1 MRSPCSHSSATGK
14 KLAEL
19 HVNYENAA
27 PWADSIVT
35 GDISCLNVEKMRF
48 AKADGEDDKRTII
61 INPRLKI
68 ENIPLLAYDYVIN
81 GKSALEWAME
91 RYSYSVHP
99 ESKIANNPNAWGEE
113 HGDPRYI
120 VNLLLRI
127 ITISESGAFTLTN
140 LPLTRSCFDGVRLLL
155 QTFNG

>member
-1 MRSPCSHSSATGK
+1 MLPRIPFFEDVKLFRAYLNAGK

-19 HVNYENAA
+19 HVNYESAE
-27 PWADSIVT
+27 PWSDAIVT
-35 GDISCLNVEKMRF
+35 GDISSLNVEKMRF
-48 AKADGEDDKRTII
+48 AKTDGEDDKRTII
-61 INPRLKI
+61 INPRLKV
-68 ENIPLLAYDYVIN
+68 ENIPLLAYDYIIN
-81 GKSALEWAME
+81 GKSALEWVME

-127 ITISESGAFTLTN
+127 ITISVETIKITSTL
-140 LPLTRSCFDGVRLLL
+140 PALTFPEH
-155 QTFNG
+155 